1 MSPINNGISLAL
13 TTATCVN
20 SRNNKTIMCTN
31 MTADINTAP
40 RLSSEPSGNNLV
52 LISKRRWCSVGKTQ
66 EEQKRLINRK
76 HPASKS
82 GRHQK
87 CFSLSCNARKEA
99 LCLTS
104 VTYMTRDI
112 NDTFVTNHPGDR
124 KPSFAGSW
132 RNTIMISHIQHKTI
146 YFFRK

>member
-1 MSPINNGISLAL
+1 
-13 TTATCVN
+13 
-20 SRNNKTIMCTN
+20 
-31 MTADINTAP
+31 MTVDINTAP
-40 RLSSEPSGNNLV
+40 RVSGEPSGNNLV
-52 LISKRRWCSVGKTQ
+52 LISKRRRCSVGKTQ
-66 EEQKRLINRK
+66 EEQRRLINRK

-124 KPSFAGSW
+124 NPPLLVAGE
-132 RNTIMISHIQHKTI
+132 IQ
-146 YFFRK
+146 